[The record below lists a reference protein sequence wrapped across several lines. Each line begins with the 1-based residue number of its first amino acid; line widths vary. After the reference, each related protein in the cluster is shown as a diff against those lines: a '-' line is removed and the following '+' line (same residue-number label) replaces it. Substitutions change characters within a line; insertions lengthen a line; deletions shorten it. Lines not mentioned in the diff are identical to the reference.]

1 MLPLLSTITHYDRQN
16 VMKQK
21 RTQSNAVYKLACH
34 FHEKSVIMTNYQETV
49 NFTKNLLAK
58 VLEQIILRLLAHIK
72 AQKPI
77 DISEIDDDIIY
88 GNGHFASS
96 TNRLDGC
103 FVATSLLQNLLR
115 KMKIL
120 NRCKIALQK
129 KNVWK
134 LPELRLRNFQ
144 EKFQSEYEKYRFA
157 KVVLVVSLGD
167 QPFFLVI

>member
-88 GNGHFASS
+88 GNGHLASS

-115 KMKIL
+115 KMKSLNQMQECIL
-120 NRCKIALQK
+120 KENI
-129 KNVWK
+129 WK
-134 LPELRLRNFQ
+134 LPELRLHNFWG
-144 EKFQSEYEKYRFA
+144 KFLSGFEKYRFA
-157 KVVLVVSLGD
+157 RVVLVVSLGD
-167 QPFFLVI
+167 QPFSLVI